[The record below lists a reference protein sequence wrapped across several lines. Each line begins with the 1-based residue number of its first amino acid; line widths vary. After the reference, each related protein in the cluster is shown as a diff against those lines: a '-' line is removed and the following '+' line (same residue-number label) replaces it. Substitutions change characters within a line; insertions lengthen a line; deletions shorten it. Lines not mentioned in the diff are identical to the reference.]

1 MTYELGILG
10 GMGTFATT
18 VFFERLYN
26 LTKAEKDQ
34 DHINA
39 LILNHASM
47 PDRTEA
53 ILKGGEKFLETVRE
67 DFEIFNRAKV
77 KYIVIPCNTSHYFI
91 DEMEKM
97 TEAEII
103 NMPYETVKFA
113 KEKGKDLMLFATA
126 GTVKGKVY
134 EKYARELHIPLHYPT
149 EAEEKIIMDTIYK
162 VKETGNL
169 NYPEFEKLI
178 EKYRDEY
185 TLIMG
190 CTELSLLDYGD
201 SVDAMDVLIKKTLE
215 KCGKL

>member
-26 LTKAEKDQ
+26 LTNAKKDQ

-39 LILNHASM
+39 LILNHATM
-47 PDRTEA
+47 PDRTEE
-53 ILKGGEKFLETVRE
+53 ILNGGGEFLNAVRE

-91 DEMEKM
+91 EEMRQM
-97 TEAEII
+97 ADGEII
-103 NMPYETVKFA
+103 NMPYEAVKFA
-113 KEKGKDLMLFATA
+113 KEKGKDLMLFATT

-134 EKYARELHIPLHYPT
+134 EKYANDLHIPLHYPT
-149 EAEEKIIMDTIYK
+149 EAEQKIIMETIYK
-162 VKETGNL
+162 VKETGNT
-169 NYPEFEKLI
+169 NYPQFQKLI
-178 EKYRDEY
+178 EKYKDKY

-201 SVDAMDVLIKKTLE
+201 SVDAMDVLIKKALE